1 MGAPMIL
8 LLIPVAGIV
17 LGLGLWVGLRGLG
30 MPSMGIDR
38 PQRGDR
44 ARGRDS
50 GEGFTWRPPSFSTSS
65 GGGGLREWADRM
77 PAGCLIAVIAV
88 TGLWIVGWLIFL
100 IFGLNLLS

>member
-1 MGAPMIL
+1 MIL
-8 LLIPVAGIV
+8 LLIPVAGVV
-17 LGLGLWVGLRGLG
+17 LGLGLWVALRGLG

-38 PQRGDR
+38 PDRGSRADR
-44 ARGRDS
+44 RDRRES
-50 GEGFTWRPPSFSTSS
+50 GEGFTWRPASFTTSS

-88 TGLWIVGWLIFL
+88 TGLWVLGWLIFL